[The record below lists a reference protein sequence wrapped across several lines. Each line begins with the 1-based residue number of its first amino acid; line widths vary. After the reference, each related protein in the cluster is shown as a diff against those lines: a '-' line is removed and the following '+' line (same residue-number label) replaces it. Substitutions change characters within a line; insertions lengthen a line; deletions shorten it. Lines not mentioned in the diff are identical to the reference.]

1 MTQVRS
7 LPTSRA
13 ICLLFLKILS
23 YLEMHS
29 IKKDKSKYST
39 NVELLSR
46 FKLGSYLGVSQLTI
60 PQQIL
65 DILVHH
71 ALVHIALRTMRCC
84 KLKGMLIKNLA
95 PGVER

>member
-39 NVELLSR
+39 NVLSR

-95 PGVER
+95 PDVER